1 MISYDTLNNQI
12 HEITELSNVL
22 AYLVQDRA
30 MCDTAI
36 CCRLFH
42 QYVDDIKAHI
52 DVVERT
58 IYPLILTSG
67 KQNAINSVHNF
78 MNGSQEVKRILKG
91 YTRNWCKVRDK
102 TLRIGNHEAFIAET
116 DKLFEVMLE
125 RLQDETEKLYPLA
138 RKLE

>member
-1 MISYDTLNNQI
+1 MISYDTLHRQI
-12 HEITELSNVL
+12 HQITELSNVL
-22 AYLVQDRA
+22 AYLVQDRS

-36 CCRLFH
+36 CCNLFH
-42 QYVDDIKAHI
+42 RYIDDIKAHI

-58 IYPLILTSG
+58 IYPHILTAG
-67 KQNAINSVHNF
+67 NQAAINNVHNF
-78 MNGSQEVKRILKG
+78 MNGSQEVKRILKQ
-91 YTRNWCKVRDK
+91 YMRNWCKARDK
-102 TLRIGNHEAFIAET
+102 TLKISNHEAFISET

>member
-1 MISYDTLNNQI
+1 MISYDDLNKQI
-12 HEITELSNVL
+12 HQITELSNVL

-36 CCRLFH
+36 CCNLFH
-42 QYVDDIKAHI
+42 RYVDDIRAHI
-52 DVVERT
+52 DVVERS
-58 IYPLILTSG
+58 IYPLLLTSG
-67 KQNAINSVHNF
+67 SQKAINNVHNF
-78 MNGSQEVKRILKG
+78 MNGSQEVKRILKQ
-91 YTRNWCKVRDK
+91 YTRNWCKPRDA
-102 TLRIGNHEAFIAET
+102 TLKIGNHEAFIEET